1 MDMGTKKRTEL
12 IFDVV
17 CLLAGVVLFVNALSI
32 DTGTTMGQGA
42 DFMPKLCALLW
53 IVVSVGQLLHTLKA
67 EDDHEK
73 KLDINLRSFFST
85 IVLLLAYILLLPILG
100 FIASSMVYLIAQML
114 LFVPT
119 VYRTRKNIILF
130 IVLAL
135 IVPIA
140 TYFLFVNAFGLLL
153 PSGIIFG

>member
-1 MDMGTKKRTEL
+1 
-12 IFDVV
+12 
-17 CLLAGVVLFVNALSI
+17 
-32 DTGTTMGQGA
+32 MGQGA
-42 DFMPKLCALLW
+42 DFMPKLCTIIW
-53 IVVSVGQLLHTLKA
+53 MVVSVGQLLHTLKM

-73 KLDINLRSFFST
+73 KLDINPRSFFGT
-85 IVLLLAYILLLPILG
+85 IVVLLAYILLLPILG
-100 FIASSMVYLIAQML
+100 FIASSTIYLIIQML
-114 LFVPT
+114 LFVPM

-130 IVLAL
+130 IALAL